1 MMLTHI
7 IDFLVDYFTNL
18 NAKKIF
24 GGILVCVGLATLG
37 RIVSSGLRSGDATVG
52 VLYAIG
58 GILVGGVGL
67 VIIYY
72 DTAKDKTNNRYSELD
87 LLSKV
92 YKQNEH
98 KEGKASAPDMNQDSD
113 DKNTPARS

>member
-24 GGILVCVGLATLG
+24 GGILVLTGLAILG
-37 RIVSSGLRSGDATVG
+37 RIVSSGLRSGDANVG
-52 VLYAIG
+52 ILFAIG

-72 DTAKDKTNNRYSELD
+72 DIAKDRTSNRHDELE
-87 LLSKV
+87 LLSKA
-92 YKQNEH
+92 YKQNEY
-98 KEGKASAPDMNQDSD
+98 KEGKDSAPDTNQDSG
-113 DKNTPARS
+113 DKNTPARN